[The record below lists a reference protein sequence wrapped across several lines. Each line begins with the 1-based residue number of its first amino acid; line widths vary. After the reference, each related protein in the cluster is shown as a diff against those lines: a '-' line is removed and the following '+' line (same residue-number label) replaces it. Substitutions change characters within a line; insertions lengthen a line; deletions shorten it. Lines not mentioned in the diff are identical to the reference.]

1 MMNKIPRSLLVFIV
15 IVPLVFFLQ
24 SKLLASHLRYGFT
37 DVDWG
42 YLYQYKQLGE
52 APLAKIYQ
60 VWKGVGVYTY
70 GPYYMGI
77 VEHFFPIDGF
87 NFVNFHKTTHFFKF
101 LSAITL
107 FPFILA
113 LTGKRLLAALATILY
128 AVAYPAVGPMYSAQ
142 VSGYFPAIT
151 VMNIFGTYYIYIVKN
166 KKIGLFWLIGWIFL
180 FILTLFLATERMY
193 PLIPLIF
200 LGEFLWM
207 LSQRFSKSAVKYS
220 VIRQLSF
227 FSILILVFMLIAFG
241 GENDFGGVSSFFR
254 NTKTIFQNISQGNW
268 QLALNPPISL
278 ASLFFPREY
287 WGLIGSDRGALAG
300 FGGYLGFFLGPFLTF
315 LIFIGLLSIFVSKKP
330 PRFILISCFLAI
342 ALGTVVYIL
351 ASHQLSIDQALRNH
365 FDPMFLKPALT
376 GMFILSLTLS
386 LLIEWL
392 VSAKKGD
399 YTLYLFLG
407 PTIAFFIIFLTWLP
421 SDYTLIVAG
430 VHRYLAIPAI
440 GASFFVAT
448 LITLIYEKFKKLKHI
463 GNFSW
468 LILLIMIPIIQ
479 LNFDVVGKYFNSELS
494 YAGMDGV
501 QQKTIKSKLLSYM
514 GNFDLK
520 EPTLFYFD
528 EQDHEN
534 GYFHEST
541 IIAGFPAWIRFRGRS
556 MPLDGVTPE
565 YIRNADLGSETN
577 VYCTGVNV
585 DCLGKLKSYVALR
598 DGGRGILYKNVFYP
612 PNKFYAFRLKGRD
625 VFDIKSE
632 MLQAIGI

>member
-1 MMNKIPRSLLVFIV
+1 MVKKIPLSLLIFVV

-24 SKLLASHLRYGFT
+24 SKLLAPHLRYGFA

-52 APLAKIYQ
+52 APLTKIYQ
-60 VWKGVGVYTY
+60 VWQGVGVYTY

-101 LSAITL
+101 LSTITL

-166 KKIGLFWLIGWIFL
+166 NKIGLLWLIGWVFL

-207 LSQRFSKSAVKYS
+207 LSQGFSGSAVKYS
-220 VIRQLSF
+220 VMRQLSF
-227 FSILILVFMLIAFG
+227 FSILILIFMLIVFG
-241 GENDFGGVSSFFR
+241 GENDFGGVSAFFG

-268 QLALNPPISL
+268 QLVLNPPISL
-278 ASLFFPREY
+278 ASLFFPKEY
-287 WGLIGSDRGALAG
+287 WGLIGSDREALAG

-315 LIFIGLLSIFVSKKP
+315 LIFISFLSIFVSKKP
-330 PRFILISCFLAI
+330 SRFILVSSILAI
-342 ALGTVVYIL
+342 AMGIVVYIL
-351 ASHQLSIDQALRNH
+351 ASHQLSIDQALRKH
-365 FDPMFLKPALT
+365 FDPMFLKPALI

-392 VSAKKGD
+392 LSAKRGD

-407 PTIAFFIIFLTWLP
+407 TAIPFLFIFVTWLP

-479 LNFDVVGKYFNSELS
+479 LNFDVVGKYFNSELN
-494 YAGMDGV
+494 YAGMDGA
-501 QQKTIKSKLLSYM
+501 QQKAIKSKLLSFM

-534 GYFHEST
+534 GYFHETT

-565 YIRNADLGSETN
+565 YIRNSDLGSETN
-577 VYCTGVNV
+577 VYCTGVNAN
-585 DCLGKLKSYVALR
+585 CLGKLKSYVTLR
-598 DGGRGILYKNVFYP
+598 NGEKGILYKNVFYP

-632 MLQAIGI
+632 ILQK

>member
-1 MMNKIPRSLLVFIV
+1 MINKIPRSLLIFIV

-24 SKLLASHLRYGFT
+24 SKLLAPHLRYGFA

-52 APLAKIYQ
+52 APLTKIYE

-77 VEHFFPIDGF
+77 VEHFSPIDGF

-220 VIRQLSF
+220 VIRQLSL

-386 LLIEWL
+386 LIIEWL

-479 LNFDVVGKYFNSELS
+479 LNFYVVGKYFNSELNF
-494 YAGMDGV
+494 AGMDGV

-514 GNFDLK
+514 GNFDLE

-585 DCLGKLKSYVALR
+585 DCLGKLKSYITLR
-598 DGGRGILYKNVFYP
+598 NGETGILYKNVFYP

-632 MLQAIGI
+632 ILQVIGN